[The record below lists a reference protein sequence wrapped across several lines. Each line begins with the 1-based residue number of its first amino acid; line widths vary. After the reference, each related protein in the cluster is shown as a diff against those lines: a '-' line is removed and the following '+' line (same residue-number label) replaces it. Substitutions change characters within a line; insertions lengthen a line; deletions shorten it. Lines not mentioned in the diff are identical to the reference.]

1 MHINELESIIE
12 SAKKE
17 MLEHHEEHEDTDLF
31 LSFLETIA
39 VEYANKKLIYD
50 YKKDNDLLEKYQK
63 LIHSSIN
70 EYDITNEKIKTI
82 HSESDI
88 FLKHNAKNEGLI
100 EVESLVKYFNEFQS
114 KVNDELQRAN
124 ITIEKLKSE
133 VKELESTTNIDPL
146 TLAHNRRGLHNF
158 LDPILEVASANNKQL
173 DMWLI
178 MLDVDDFKIVNDTF
192 GHVAGDKVL
201 IFLAKVLRS
210 IVRKED
216 HIFRFGGEEF
226 MIILNRI
233 TKEKAYQT
241 ANRILETIRKN
252 KLIYKSDTINITLS
266 IGLCQ
271 HQNGDT
277 IETIVERTDK
287 LLYKAKNSGKNKIEM
302 QGDK

>member
-17 MLEHHEEHEDTDLF
+17 MLARHAEHEDADLF

-39 VEYANKKLIYD
+39 VKYANKKLIFNYE
-50 YKKDNDLLEKYQK
+50 KNNDLLENYQK
-63 LIHSSIN
+63 LIHTSIN

-88 FLKHNAKNEGLI
+88 FLKHNTKAEGLI
-100 EVESLVKYFNEFQS
+100 EVKGLVKYFNEFQN
-114 KVNDELQRAN
+114 KINDELERAN
-124 ITIEKLKSE
+124 VTIEKLKNE
-133 VKELESTTNIDPL
+133 VKELENTTNIDPL

-158 LDPILEVASANNKQL
+158 LDHILEVASADNKQL

-178 MLDVDDFKIVNDTF
+178 MLDVDDFKVVNDTY

-210 IVRKED
+210 IVRKSD

-226 MIILNRI
+226 MIVLNRV
-233 TKEKAYQT
+233 TKNKAYQT

-252 KLIYKSDTINITLS
+252 KLIYKSDTINITIS
-266 IGLCQ
+266 VGLCQ
-271 HQNGDT
+271 HQKGDT
-277 IETIVERTDK
+277 IETIVDRTDK

-302 QGDK
+302 QGDY

>member
-17 MLEHHEEHEDTDLF
+17 MLARHAEHEDTDLF

-39 VEYANKKLIYD
+39 VKYANKKLIFNYE
-50 YKKDNDLLEKYQK
+50 KNNDLLENYQK
-63 LIHSSIN
+63 LIHTSID

-88 FLKHNAKNEGLI
+88 FLKHNTKAEGLI
-100 EVESLVKYFNEFQS
+100 EVEGLVKYFNEFQN
-114 KVNDELQRAN
+114 KINDELERAN
-124 ITIEKLKSE
+124 VTIEKLKHE
-133 VKELESTTNIDPL
+133 VKELENTTNIDPL

-158 LDPILEVASANNKQL
+158 LDHILEVASADNKQL

-178 MLDVDDFKIVNDTF
+178 MLDVDDFKVVNDTY

-210 IVRKED
+210 IVRKSD
-216 HIFRFGGEEF
+216 NIFRFGGEEF
-226 MIILNRI
+226 MIVLNRV

-252 KLIYKSDTINITLS
+252 KLIYKSDTINITISL
-266 IGLCQ
+266 GLCQ
-271 HQNGDT
+271 HQKGDN
-277 IETIVERTDK
+277 IESIVDRTDK

-302 QGDK
+302 QGDY